1 MSSLLPVPEYRLV
14 HSSSDMTEHAKR
26 PVPEV
31 GQATT
36 GLERRAL
43 VAAADHT
50 RELVDAIVRLDV
62 DSPAAPELNERLES
76 VLEFLRRHVQP
87 AEAMIHDPSIE
98 SWEDYVD
105 RSPVSGRLNPLAP
118 PLDFAIGDDHTA
130 RSTTRLGL
138 AYQGP
143 PGRVHGGIVATLLD
157 HIMGYAAGTVGRWI
171 FTRTLTIDYDQAVPL
186 FDEIE
191 LVARVE
197 QIDGRK
203 IWVTGEILAGGVAL
217 VRARGLWLPP
227 RNVASSD

>member
-50 RELVDAIVRLDV
+50 RELVDAIVRLDI

-98 SWEDYVD
+98 SWEDFVD

-118 PLDFAIGDDHTA
+118 PLDFAIGDETTLHGPRRDLGWLTRAHPDASTA
-130 RSTTRLGL
+130 VSS
-138 AYQGP
+138 P
-143 PGRVHGGIVATLLD
+143 PSWTILWAMRRELWA
-157 HIMGYAAGTVGRWI
+157 VGSS
-171 FTRTLTIDYDQAVPL
+171 P
-186 FDEIE
+186 
-191 LVARVE
+191 AR
-197 QIDGRK
+197 
-203 IWVTGEILAGGVAL
+203 
-217 VRARGLWLPP
+217 
-227 RNVASSD
+227 